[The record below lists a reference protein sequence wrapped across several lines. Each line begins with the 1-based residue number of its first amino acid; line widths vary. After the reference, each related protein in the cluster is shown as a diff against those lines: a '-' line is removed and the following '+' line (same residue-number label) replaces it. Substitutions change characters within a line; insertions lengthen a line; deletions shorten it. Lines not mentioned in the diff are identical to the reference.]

1 MADNIEPL
9 KITEFGLSTHK
20 YQTHNAVVKEGTT
33 NKELENPLFWAN
45 VRSKMRGHDEIRVVA
60 EDSSFMALLLVTYV
74 DGFQVLTKI
83 LWRVDLEATDP
94 AELGSGQNRYIT
106 KVCGSLGWCV
116 IDTETDAK
124 IKTKCPS
131 KSIAERELEEHMRA
145 LAA

>member
-9 KITEFGLSTHK
+9 KTVSFGLAAHK
-20 YQTHNAVVKEGTT
+20 YRAHSAIVKEGTT
-33 NKELENPLFWAN
+33 NKDLENPLFWAN
-45 VRSKMRGHDEIRVVA
+45 VRSSMQGHDEIRVVA
-60 EDSSFMALLLVTYV
+60 EDSSFIALLLVTYV
-74 DGFQVLTKI
+74 DGFQVLAKI

-116 IDTETDAK
+116 IDTETDTK